1 MAKRR
6 QFSREFKAQ
15 VVLGVLT
22 GVQSQAE
29 VCRKHTLGANLLGLW
44 KSTFLE
50 RAHLVFDNE
59 AAHLGRAGADRRT
72 GAGAG
77 SHDPGERA
85 LKKSLEQAGLTLDEK
100 REMMLLLREQF
111 PINMLCEVLGVP
123 RSSAYYEPRPDEDRP
138 LLDALIEVAGQ
149 WPTYGYRR
157 LTKQLQR
164 EGHAVNAKRVRRLMH
179 ELGIM
184 GKALERKPRT
194 TDSGHSYPR
203 YPNLV
208 EDLKVT
214 LPDQVWVADITYIRL
229 RKEFVYLSVL
239 MDVYTRCIRGW
250 HLGRGLDQELTL
262 VALRRAFEH
271 GRPEIHHSD
280 QGVQYAATAYVDMLI
295 NSNVKISMANVGEPE
310 ENGYAERL
318 MRTIKEEEVD
328 LSGYEDFGDALRGL
342 GRFLDDVYNRKR
354 IHSSLGYLTPAEF
367 EGQWREKHSAS
378 A

>member
-1 MAKRR
+1 
-6 QFSREFKAQ
+6 
-15 VVLGVLT
+15 
-22 GVQSQAE
+22 
-29 VCRKHTLGANLLGLW
+29 
-44 KSTFLE
+44 
-50 RAHLVFDNE
+50 
-59 AAHLGRAGADRRT
+59 
-72 GAGAG
+72 
-77 SHDPGERA
+77 
-85 LKKSLEQAGLTLDEK
+85 
-100 REMMLLLREQF
+100 MMLLLREQF

-184 GKALERKPRT
+184 GKAPERKPRT
-194 TDSGHSYPR
+194 TDSGHAYPR

-214 LPDQVWVADITYIRL
+214 RPDQVWVADITYIRL

-280 QGVQYAATAYVDMLI
+280 QGVQYAATAYVDML
-295 NSNVKISMANVGEPE
+295 NDSNVKISMANVGEPE

>member
-1 MAKRR
+1 MM
-6 QFSREFKAQ
+6 S
-15 VVLGVLT
+15 
-22 GVQSQAE
+22 
-29 VCRKHTLGANLLGLW
+29 LLC
-44 KSTFLE
+44 
-50 RAHLVFDNE
+50 
-59 AAHLGRAGADRRT
+59 
-72 GAGAG
+72 
-77 SHDPGERA
+77 
-85 LKKSLEQAGLTLDEK
+85 
-100 REMMLLLREQF
+100 EQF
-111 PINMLCEVLGVP
+111 PINKLCEVLGVP

-138 LLDALIEVAGQ
+138 LRDALIEVAGQ

-157 LTKQLQR
+157 LAKQLHR

-184 GKALERKPRT
+184 GKASEKRPRT
-194 TDSGHSYPR
+194 TDSGHAYPR

-208 EDLKVT
+208 EGLEVT
-214 LPDQVWVADITYIRL
+214 RPDQVWVGDITYVRL
-229 RKEFVYLSVL
+229 RKEFVYLAVL

-262 VALRRAFEH
+262 VTLRRAFAH

-280 QGVQYAATAYVDMLI
+280 QGVQYAATAYVDMLRD
-295 NSNVKISMANVGEPE
+295 SDVKISMANVGEPE

-328 LSGYEDFGDALRGL
+328 LSDYEDFGDALRGL

-367 EGQWREKHSAS
+367 EGQWRERHSVS